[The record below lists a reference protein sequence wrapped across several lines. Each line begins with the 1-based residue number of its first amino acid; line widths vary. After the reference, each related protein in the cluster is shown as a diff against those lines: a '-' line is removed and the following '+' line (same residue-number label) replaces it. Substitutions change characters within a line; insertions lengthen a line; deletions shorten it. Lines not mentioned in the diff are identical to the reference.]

1 MVLSDISVKRP
12 VFASVISLILV
23 IFGVIAFD
31 RLSLRE
37 YPDIDAP
44 IVSIDTRY
52 AGASASIV
60 ETRIT
65 QIIEDRI
72 AGVEGIRFINSSSTD
87 GRSRISIEFGIDQDI
102 DAAANDIRD
111 RISGVLD
118 NLPEEADPPEVEKA
132 DSNDDVIIW
141 LNLAS
146 TDMTVPEISDYA
158 ERYLVDRF
166 SALDGVARVR
176 VGGSRNYAMRVWIDR
191 RKLAARNL
199 TVDDITAALRSE
211 NVEAP
216 AGSLESNT
224 RTYTM
229 RIDRAFRSQEDF
241 RNLVIASGEGY
252 LVRLSDVARVERGT
266 EEDRNMFRGNGVPM
280 VGLGIIKQSTANT
293 VDVAANARGLADR
306 LNETLPENMLIARSF
321 DSSVFISAS
330 IKEVYTTLAIA
341 VFLVTFVIFIF
352 LGSLRATIIPAITV
366 PVSIIATFILLLV
379 LGLSINLLT
388 LLALV
393 LAIGLVVD
401 DAIVVLENIVRRM
414 NEYGE
419 TALIAAYRGTRQV
432 GFAVVATTMVLI
444 AVFVPITFLEGDI
457 GRLFREFALTIA
469 AAVFFSSLLALT
481 LTPMLASKLLKARS
495 RRTVL
500 SKIPD
505 AVDTV
510 FGVVVR
516 GYSWTLDRLI
526 RRPLL
531 VGLVLFG
538 LMGGAY
544 YGFENIKQEYVPQE
558 DRGGFFVAVR
568 GPQGA
573 SYSYMERYM
582 DEIERRLL
590 PYTEASE
597 YAEDGEVNRLL
608 IRAPGFGGNSFN
620 QGFVIV
626 VLQDWAQRRPA
637 QEIINEINRGL
648 SDLPGIRAFAIMRQ
662 GLGGGT
668 GKPVQFVIGGPS
680 YATLAQWRDTFV
692 KALEDNNPGL
702 VDIDWDYK
710 ETQPQYRVQINYTRA
725 ADMGVTIETIGS
737 TLQTML
743 GSRRVT
749 TYIEDGE
756 EYDIILEGLRNEQ
769 NTPNDVSNIY
779 VRSSRTGELIPLSNL
794 IKIVSIADSPTLNRY
809 NRVRAITIEAGLAED
824 ATLGDVLESMQE
836 IARNV
841 LPQEATIDFKGQSLD
856 FKTSGSS
863 IIFVFAT
870 GLLIVFLVLAAQF
883 ESYRHPVI
891 ILLCVPATVAG
902 GLLGLWLTGNSLN
915 IYTQIGLIML
925 IGLAAKNGILIV
937 EFANQ
942 LRDEGVEFYEAI
954 KQSATTRFRPI
965 IMTSLTT
972 AAGAIPLLT
981 SSGAGAETR
990 GAIGVVILFGVIA
1003 AAIVTVLFIPTAYAL
1018 LARGTGS
1025 PNDVAKQLALEEAR
1039 LKDQEIPKSSGRN
1052 IDGGYDPA
1060 PAE

>member
-1 MVLSDISVKRP
+1 MILSDISVKRP
-12 VFASVISLILV
+12 VFASVISLVLV
-23 IFGVIAFD
+23 IFGFIAFD

-52 AGASASIV
+52 EGASASIV

-65 QIIEDRI
+65 QLIEDRI
-72 AGVEGIRFINSSSTD
+72 AGVEGIRFIDSTSTD
-87 GRSRISIEFGIDQDI
+87 GRSRISVEFGIDQDI
-102 DAAANDIRD
+102 DVAANDIRD

-146 TDMTVPEISDYA
+146 EDLTVPELSDYA
-158 ERYLVDRF
+158 DRYLVDRF

-176 VGGSRNYAMRVWIDR
+176 VGGSRNYALRVWIDR

-199 TVDDITAALRSE
+199 TVADIEGALRRE
-211 NVEAP
+211 NIESP
-216 AGSLESNT
+216 AGSLESSQ
-224 RTYTM
+224 RSYTL
-229 RIDRAFRSQEDF
+229 RIDRAFQSADDF
-241 RNLVIASGEGY
+241 SDLVIAEGSDGY
-252 LVRLSDVARVERGT
+252 LVRLADVARVERGT

-293 VDVAANARGLADR
+293 VEVAQAARDLADR
-306 LNETLPENMLIARSF
+306 LNETLPENMIIARSF

-330 IKEVYTTLAIA
+330 IREVYTTLAIA
-341 VFLVTFVIFIF
+341 VALVTLIIFLF
-352 LGSLRATIIPAITV
+352 LGSLRATLIPAITV
-366 PVSIIATFILLLV
+366 PISITATFIVLFA

-401 DAIVVLENIVRRM
+401 DAIVVLENIVRRI

-419 TALIAAYRGTRQV
+419 TPLVAAYRGARQV
-432 GFAVVATTMVLI
+432 GFAVVATTLVLV
-444 AVFVPITFLEGDI
+444 AVFVPITFLEGDV

-469 AAVFFSSLLALT
+469 AAVVFSSLLALT
-481 LTPMLASKLLKARS
+481 LTPMLASKLIRMQNKTGIMAA
-495 RRTVL
+495 
-500 SKIPD
+500 IPRF
-505 AVDTV
+505 VDNV
-510 FGVVVR
+510 FAHISS
-516 GYSWTLDRLI
+516 GYSWIIDRLI
-526 RRPLL
+526 KRPLL

-538 LMGGAY
+538 LLGGAI
-544 YGFENIKQEYVPQE
+544 YGVNNIQQEYVPIE
-558 DRGGFFVAVR
+558 DRGAFFIAIR

-590 PYTEASE
+590 PYTES
-597 YAEDGEVNRLL
+597 GEVNRLL
-608 IRAPGFGGNSFN
+608 LRAPGFGGGNTFN
-620 QGFVIV
+620 QGAVIV
-626 VLQDWAQRRPA
+626 VLSDWSERRPA
-637 QEIINEINRGL
+637 QTIINEVNATL
-648 SDLPGIRAFAIMRQ
+648 SDLPGIQAFAIMRQ

-668 GKPVQFVIGGPS
+668 GKPVQFVLGGPS
-680 YATLAQWRDTFV
+680 YETLTVWRDIFV
-692 KALEDNNPGL
+692 AALEDNNPGL
-702 VDIDWDYK
+702 IDIDWDYQ
-710 ETQPQYRVQINYTRA
+710 ETQPQYRIQINYERA
-725 ADMGVTIETIGS
+725 ADLGITVDAIGN

-749 TYIEDGE
+749 TYIDNGE

-769 NTPNDVSNIY
+769 NNPNDISNIY
-779 VRSSRTGELIPLSNL
+779 VRSDRSNQLIPLSNL
-794 IKIVSIADSPTLNRY
+794 ITITASADSPSLNRY
-809 NRVRAITIEAGLAED
+809 NRVRAITIEAGLAEG
-824 ATLGDVLESMQE
+824 ASLGDVLEAMQT
-836 IARNV
+836 IARDV

-856 FKTSGSS
+856 FKTSGGS

-870 GLLIVFLVLAAQF
+870 GLIIVFLVLAAQF
-883 ESYRHPVI
+883 ESYRHPI
-891 ILLCVPATVAG
+891 IIMLCVPATVAG

-942 LRDEGVEFYEAI
+942 LRDEGVEFNEAI
-954 KQSATTRFRPI
+954 KEASMTRFRPI
-965 IMTSLTT
+965 IMTGLTT

-990 GAIGVVILFGVIA
+990 SAIGVVILFGVVA
-1003 AAIVTVLFIPTAYAL
+1003 AAFVTVLFVPTAYAL

-1025 PNDVAKQLALEEAR
+1025 PQDVRKKLEREAKLSEDTR
-1039 LKDQEIPKSSGRN
+1039 L
-1052 IDGGYDPA
+1052 DPNG
-1060 PAE
+1060 PLPGVAE